1 MLETWGTLATSS
13 NMALTEASTAGSVTL
28 APLVVWNTI
37 CSRSPACFG
46 AAACNRESA
55 WVDSV
60 LGSEK
65 LLE

>member
-1 MLETWGTLATSS
+1 MLLTWGTFSTLASMVLIEDWTS
-13 NMALTEASTAGSVTL
+13 GSVTF
-28 APLVVWNTI
+28 APPVVWNTI

-46 AAACNRESA
+46 AAACSRERA

-60 LGSEK
+60 LGREK